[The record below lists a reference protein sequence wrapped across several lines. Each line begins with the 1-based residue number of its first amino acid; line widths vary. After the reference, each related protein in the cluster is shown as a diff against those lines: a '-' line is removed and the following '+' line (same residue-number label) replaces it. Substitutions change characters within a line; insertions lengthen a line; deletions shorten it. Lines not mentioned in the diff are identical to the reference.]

1 MKQRDLSR
9 GVFAAILCAVL
20 GAISLPAAAQQ
31 TPRLPPRPTGAGADA
46 EARPHSHSPDARLAL
61 REVAMH
67 QALFR
72 KRVGRYATSLRELG
86 YTPVAGVQVSLT
98 SEGPASYAAVAS
110 YRRSE
115 CALFSGSARPPRS
128 YARQPLA
135 VTCRS

>member
-1 MKQRDLSR
+1 MKQTDLSR
-9 GVFAAILCAVL
+9 GVFAAMLCAAL
-20 GAISLPAAAQQ
+20 GAISLPAAAQE
-31 TPRLPPRPTGAGADA
+31 PGRLPPRPTGADA
-46 EARPHSHSPDARLAL
+46 EARPHSHGPDARLAL

-72 KRVGRYATSLRELG
+72 KRVGRYAASLRELG

-98 SEGPASYAAVAS
+98 SEGPGSYAAVAS

-115 CALFSGSARPPRS
+115 CAVFSGSARPPRS